1 MAIKGPTSPIEG
13 IYQMKKYLCAVMLL
27 LNVTAFMTPASA
39 GQIVSVAG
47 SLVEVPLP
55 TVLAYNGQIFSGV
68 IHPYPIIF
76 RQYDDVA
83 IPTFSAIDPVNLT
96 GLDFLPVDIVDPGTY
111 PPGGYGSFNSPVLSS
126 GTVVSSYIVNF
137 EPNDT
142 YSSCNP
148 CTTALGSAIGS
159 VTFDSDVL
167 AIQTEFSNAY
177 LRNLIYDQPSANTSN
192 YAQFA
197 NGTTTGVNLNGSTGL
212 EFYNDPTMGDV
223 LTLSADRRTV
233 SFALNVDGATD
244 NFRIFVAP
252 VPEPPTWPVMLF
264 GIIGLG
270 FTVCRLRR
278 KDALAL
284 S

>member
-148 CTTALGSAIGS
+148 CTTALGS
-159 VTFDSDVL
+159 
-167 AIQTEFSNAY
+167 
-177 LRNLIYDQPSANTSN
+177 N